1 MSVQEKEP
9 ENFSTLDSLLLSAT
23 GVSGLYALGGHPYEL
38 DIFVSTSPFGC
49 SLLTCPEIVGSAYQT
64 TLRRAVQMG
73 LESLCEFKP
82 DVRTSLSDTSAD
94 ILYLLRGGLNF
105 GTHVAVEEL
114 TGRPS
119 RVHFLSV
126 SRDLSGAE
134 VRIVDDAYRRIDGIS
149 AGDSLVIADIA
160 ATGSTIDRAVDII
173 VEQWEPLPERAASTP
188 WQVVF
193 VVIATAESLPAIAA
207 AVDRLRAALAAAR
220 AVRASVV
227 VLEGI
232 FRLHD
237 PGAVDGCGGIGTDF
251 VRRNGIMAPEYLAA
265 CLRTPSSLFEGCV
278 IYDGGQRGFSPA
290 EHFAGVAEYWDGL
303 ERRMRNAGKDE
314 QRQLIEA
321 SDAPVADGRAEAY
334 ALPWASLPAETS
346 EPVVRAMA
354 EFAAG
359 VDHAKIMT
367 AFEHRLARLRSTG
380 TMQGGGRQWPI
391 S

>member
-9 ENFSTLDSLLLSAT
+9 EKFSTLDSLSLSVT
-23 GVSGLYALGGHPYEL
+23 GVSGLYALEGHSYEL
-38 DIFVSTSPFGC
+38 DVFISTSDFGC
-49 SLLTCPEIVGSAYQT
+49 SLLTSPEIVGSAYQSM
-64 TLRRAVQMG
+64 LRRAVQVG

-82 DVRTSLSDTSAD
+82 DVRTSMSDTSVD
-94 ILYLLRGGLNF
+94 VLYFLRGGLNF

-126 SRDLSGAE
+126 SRDLSGVE

-149 AGDSLVIADIA
+149 SGNSLVIADIA
-160 ATGSTIDRAVDII
+160 ATGSTINRAIDII
-173 VEQWEPLPERAASTP
+173 VEQRESLPECAASTP

-193 VVIATAESLPAIAA
+193 VLIATVESLPVIAA
-207 AVDRLRAALAAAR
+207 ATDKLRAAFATAR
-220 AVRASVV
+220 PVRASVV
-227 VLEGI
+227 VLEGL

-237 PGAVDGCGGIGTDF
+237 PGAVDGRGGIGTDF
-251 VRRNGIMAPEYLAA
+251 VRRNGIMTPDYLAA
-265 CLRTPSSLFEGCV
+265 CLQTPSSLFEGCV

-290 EHFAGVAEYWDGL
+290 DHFAAVAEYWDGL

-314 QRQLIEA
+314 QRKLIEA

-334 ALPWASLPAETS
+334 AVPWASLPAETS

-359 VDHAKIMT
+359 VDHATILT
-367 AFEHRLARLRSTG
+367 AFERRLALLRSAG
-380 TMQGGGRQWPI
+380 TLEGEGRQ
-391 S
+391 

>member
-1 MSVQEKEP
+1 MRGGVSVQEKEP
-9 ENFSTLDSLLLSAT
+9 GNFGTVDSLLLSAT
-23 GVSGLYALGGHPYEL
+23 GVSGLYALGGHPYGL

-49 SLLTCPEIVGSAYQT
+49 SLLTCPEIVGSAYQA

-82 DVRTSLSDTSAD
+82 DVRTSLFDTSAD

-105 GTHVAVEEL
+105 GTHIAVEEL
-114 TGRPS
+114 TGRAS

-149 AGDSLVIADIA
+149 AGDNLVIADIA
-160 ATGSTIDRAVDII
+160 ATGSTINRAVDII
-173 VEQWEPLPERAASTP
+173 VEQWEAPPERAASTP

-193 VVIATAESLPAIAA
+193 VVIATAESLPMIAA
-207 AVDRLRAALAAAR
+207 AVDRLRAAR
-220 AVRASVV
+220 AVRASIVL
-227 VLEGI
+227 LEGL

-265 CLRTPSSLFEGCV
+265 CLQTPSSLFEGCV
-278 IYDGGQRGFSPA
+278 IYDGGQRGFSPT
-290 EHFAGVAEYWDGL
+290 EHFAGVAKYWDGL
-303 ERRMRNAGKDE
+303 ERRMRNARKDE

-334 ALPWASLPAETS
+334 ALPWVSLPAETS

-354 EFAAG
+354 EFTAG

-367 AFEHRLARLRSTG
+367 AFEHRVARLRTAG
-380 TMQGGGRQWPI
+380 TMKGGGRQWPI